1 MPGGG
6 AEMVS
11 PLRGGGEMMSHPG
24 GGEMVSHLR
33 GGEMMSC
40 RRGGAEMVSC
50 LGEWG
55 RCWAV
60 ARQVF
65 CLCCLD
71 SHSPSLRPAE
81 RGVEWLPGFSERAC
95 VCSGR

>member
-1 MPGGG
+1 MPKGRGDDVMPGGG

-11 PLRGGGEMMSHPG
+11 PLRMMSHPG
-24 GGEMVSHLR
+24 GGEIMSHL
-33 GGEMMSC
+33 
-40 RRGGAEMVSC
+40 RGGAEMVLC

-60 ARQVF
+60 ARQVS

-71 SHSPSLRPAE
+71 SHSPSP
-81 RGVEWLPGFSERAC
+81 
-95 VCSGR
+95 